1 MRHYLQGV
9 ENMSKFRVFS
19 ISKEDIEG
27 VIASGALIT
36 SAILPHG
43 EVGSLNL
50 CPWYHLTGHQCPF
63 CGMTRGFVA
72 ITHFDLQTA
81 IDFNLGTPFVYT
93 AFVYFSLRSIIPRIV
108 GGKEI
113 QVPESAYNIWL
124 VSTIAVFAVMAWER
138 IGRHLL

>member
-1 MRHYLQGV
+1 MP
-9 ENMSKFRVFS
+9 KFSVSS
-19 ISKEDIEG
+19 ITKEDIEG

-43 EVGSLNL
+43 QVDSLNL

-72 ITHFDLQTA
+72 MTHIDYQAA
-81 IDFNLGTPFVYT
+81 IDFNLGTPLVYI

-108 GGKEI
+108 KGKEI
-113 QVPESAYNIWL
+113 QVPKPAYNIWL
-124 VSTIAVFAVMAWER
+124 ISTIAVFAVMAWDR
-138 IGRHLL
+138 VIRHLV

>member
-1 MRHYLQGV
+1 MV
-9 ENMSKFRVFS
+9 KFSFPNLT
-19 ISKEDIEG
+19 KEDIEG

-43 EVGSLNL
+43 EVDSLNL

-72 ITHFDLQTA
+72 MTHIDYQAA
-81 IDFNLGTPFVYT
+81 IDFNLGTPLVYT

-108 GGKEI
+108 KGKEI
-113 QVPESAYNIWL
+113 QVPKPAYNIWL
-124 VSTIAVFAVMAWER
+124 GSTIAVFSVMAWDR
-138 IGRHLL
+138 VIRHLM

>member
-43 EVGSLNL
+43 DIDGLNL
-50 CPWYHLTGHQCPF
+50 CPHYYLTGQECPF

-72 ITHFDLQTA
+72 ITHLDLKSA
-81 IDFNLGTPFVYT
+81 LDFNLGTPLIYL
-93 AFVYFSLRSIIPRIV
+93 AFIYLSLRSLVPIV
-108 GGKEI
+108 SDIKEFKI
-113 QVPESAYNIWL
+113 SNSIYNLWL
-124 VSTIAVFAVMAWER
+124 FSTITVFGIMAWNR
-138 IGRHLL
+138 VIIHLF

>member
-1 MRHYLQGV
+1 MP
-9 ENMSKFRVFS
+9 KFNPFS
-19 ISKEDIEG
+19 LEKEDIEG

-43 EVGSLNL
+43 EVDSLNL

-72 ITHFDLQTA
+72 MTHIDYQAA
-81 IDFNLGTPFVYT
+81 IDFNLGTPLVYI

-108 GGKEI
+108 KGKEI
-113 QVPESAYNIWL
+113 QVPKPAYNIWL
-124 VSTIAVFAVMAWER
+124 ISTIAVFAVMAWER
-138 IGRHLL
+138 VVRHVL